1 MPGNR
6 DIITRP
12 CLVGDM
18 DEDFYHLDPV
28 PEAEGGSLSVSG
40 AKILLEAG
48 GPAKYK
54 WARDHGRLPT
64 KSQRLGTLAH
74 AMTLGI
80 PTDGYAVLDF
90 KDRTRTKGFMAAEK
104 EALEAG
110 KEVVLRKEW
119 DEGRAIADALLL
131 HPVAGGL
138 LDGADP
144 EVSMFWVD
152 EEFGIWQRGRIDALS
167 REFETPVIVDIKT
180 SKDASP
186 DAFAKAIHEYGYFRQ
201 DPHYREGLAACLGC
215 GWRDVDFIF
224 AVVESGPP
232 HLVAVYRVCDG
243 TDGPDDV
250 WLGREHM
257 RIAREKYADCTG
269 AGVWPGYDEDIKS
282 LQLRR
287 YDRQQT
293 EREINEWHD

>member
-1 MPGNR
+1 MSR
-6 DIITRP
+6 DIITKP

-18 DEDFYHLDPV
+18 DEDWYHLDPV
-28 PEAEGGSLSVSG
+28 PESEGGSLSVSG

-64 KSQRLGTLAH
+64 KSQRLGTVAHGLA
-74 AMTLGI
+74 LG
-80 PTDGYAVLDF
+80 TGQEVAVLEF
-90 KDRTRTKGFMAAEK
+90 ENRRTNKYREAEEEAIAA
-104 EALEAG
+104 G
-110 KEVVLRKEW
+110 QFPVLRKDY
-119 DEGRAIADALLL
+119 DEARAIADALLL

-152 EEFGIWQRGRIDALS
+152 EEFGIWQRGRMDALS
-167 REFETPVIVDIKT
+167 SEFETPVIVDVKT
-180 SKDASP
+180 SKDAGP
-186 DAFAKAIHEYGYFRQ
+186 DAFARAIHEYGYFRQ
-201 DPHYREGLAACLGC
+201 DPHYREGLASHLGC
-215 GWRDVDFIF
+215 EWRDVDFVF
-224 AVVESGPP
+224 AVVESDPP
-232 HLVAVYRVCDG
+232 HLVAIYRVSDG

-250 WLGREHM
+250 GLGREHM
-257 RIAREKYADCTG
+257 RIAREKYADCTD

-293 EREINEWHD
+293 EREINEWHE